1 MMKTLRYFMLLAM
14 TAMVSTTFAQK
25 VTFDFDAD
33 ANTLFG
39 IEGSSSGS
47 GQTYD
52 ASGEFNEDKTATVEG
67 VSVTVSASETDAKT
81 RNRIWKTSPR
91 LRLYNG
97 TVTVSAP
104 GHKITGM
111 VFTVNWNS
119 DKKALNFNAT
129 ADAGTHKETIP
140 IETEG
145 ETVDI
150 DFNSKYLVDALKVIE
165 DDTVRIEFNGNQG
178 PCIIVPVQGD
188 SYVYL
193 VLPIRR

>member
-1 MMKTLRYFMLLAM
+1 MKKTLRYFMLLAM

-81 RNRIWKTSPR
+81 RIVSGKHLHVCVSTMEQLQFLLLDTR
-91 LRLYNG
+91 LQ
-97 TVTVSAP
+97 V
-104 GHKITGM
+104 
-111 VFTVNWNS
+111 W
-119 DKKALNFNAT
+119 
-129 ADAGTHKETIP
+129 
-140 IETEG
+140 
-145 ETVDI
+145 
-150 DFNSKYLVDALKVIE
+150 YLL
-165 DDTVRIEFNGNQG
+165 
-178 PCIIVPVQGD
+178 
-188 SYVYL
+188 
-193 VLPIRR
+193 